1 MRRVNDRI
9 GKGENEEE
17 EEIFNYETLISF
29 VDPMIDISNYH

>member
-17 EEIFNYETLISF
+17 EEIFNYGTLISF